1 MTQVLLLLLLFL
13 LLFFLGS
20 GSKTRSLAQ
29 NMYFAIMHLGAVV
42 IGDGVAAVVVI
53 PVAQAL
59 QQSVHLSA

>member
-1 MTQVLLLLLLFL
+1 
-13 LLFFLGS
+13 
-20 GSKTRSLAQ
+20 
-29 NMYFAIMHLGAVV
+29 MYFAIIHLGAVV